1 MEYMDL
7 SCSDFI
13 RKLSSREPVPGGGS
27 VAALVGALGA
37 ALGNMVGALTLG
49 KKKYAAV
56 EDEIQQ
62 CMEDVII
69 MQKELMDLVQKDID
83 IFEPLS
89 KLYGMS
95 AETEEEKQK
104 KEALLEKALEEA
116 CMVPIEVMA
125 KCGRTVELCKV
136 FAEKGNRIAV
146 SDAAAGAILCK
157 SAIEAASLNVY
168 INTSLMKNEE
178 KIMELNNLCARYLMK
193 YTPLAN
199 GVFGYVSHRL
209 QLSTE

>member
-83 IFEPLS
+83 IFELKRRNRKKKHFLKRLWKRHVWYLS
-89 KLYGMS
+89 RS
-95 AETEEEKQK
+95 WQSVAERWNSVKCLQR
-104 KEALLEKALEEA
+104 KETA
-116 CMVPIEVMA
+116 
-125 KCGRTVELCKV
+125 
-136 FAEKGNRIAV
+136 
-146 SDAAAGAILCK
+146 
-157 SAIEAASLNVY
+157 
-168 INTSLMKNEE
+168 
-178 KIMELNNLCARYLMK
+178 
-193 YTPLAN
+193 
-199 GVFGYVSHRL
+199 
-209 QLSTE
+209 

>member
-83 IFEPLS
+83 IRT
-89 KLYGMS
+89 
-95 AETEEEKQK
+95 AV
-104 KEALLEKALEEA
+104 EALRDV
-116 CMVPIEVMA
+116 C
-125 KCGRTVELCKV
+125 R
-136 FAEKGNRIAV
+136 
-146 SDAAAGAILCK
+146 D
-157 SAIEAASLNVY
+157 
-168 INTSLMKNEE
+168 
-178 KIMELNNLCARYLMK
+178 
-193 YTPLAN
+193 
-199 GVFGYVSHRL
+199 
-209 QLSTE
+209 